1 MDDVPRFGFARN
13 RDTVVRISDV
23 RVYAVP
29 ISSMQY
35 GIDRDGRRNNGTRR
49 ARRCRGARAA
59 GGRGATSGSGK
70 YKIIAQ
76 GINDFFP
83 KCQVSIRGDVVRC
96 PGPAAVLQGR
106 NAHLA
111 GRSGAAPGMERRPQR
126 WRNYCSASHIRRDRY
141 RTALLPIRPRVHHMP
156 APRPFF
162 GLVGIGTASVSSPSA
177 RPPKRKHL
185 TIQNVTGSSFDAAM
199 PRA

>member
-1 MDDVPRFGFARN
+1 MTSPASASRATEIQSYLGRPR
-13 RDTVVRISDV
+13 VRSTDIE
-23 RVYAVP
+23 YAVW
-29 ISSMQY
+29 Y
-35 GIDRDGRRNNGTRR
+35 RDGRRNNGSWN
-49 ARRCRGARAA
+49 APRAA
-59 GGRGATSGSGK
+59 VPPGRAGRRRGDLRVR
-70 YKIIAQ
+70 KIIAQ
-76 GINDFFP
+76 GINNFFP

-126 WRNYCSASHIRRDRY
+126 WRNYCSASHIRRERY